1 MKKLSG
7 LLVVAALSVSA
18 GAFAADTSVR
28 GISLG
33 DNAKDA
39 KSKLEGKIVSGEMQ
53 AANKRGLSGFIETMG
68 KTEDH
73 ELRFA
78 ARPDG
83 SIYRIRYVVRVPLAE
98 MSAIKA
104 SLCEKF
110 EIQNAGCATPINFAP
125 QDARRPRNYFEAAG
139 SVADTGEYQISLEP
153 LVKRRN
159 KLTGVNAY
167 DSVNGALRIYQL
179 AETDEAMV
187 YQKWKK
193 AIAADRVVKIEQKK
207 ASKSYY

>member
-1 MKKLSG
+1 MKKLGSW
-7 LLVVAALSVSA
+7 LAVAALSMSA

-33 DNAKDA
+33 DNSKDA

-53 AANKRGLSGFIETMG
+53 AAKKRGLSGFVETMG
-68 KTEDH
+68 TTEDH
-73 ELRFA
+73 ELRYA
-78 ARPDG
+78 ERPDG

-98 MSAIKA
+98 MGAIKA

-110 EIQNAGCATPINFAP
+110 EIQNVECAAPINFAP
-125 QDARRPRNYFEAAG
+125 QDARRPRNYFEATG
-139 SVADTGEYQISLEP
+139 PVATTGEYQISLEP
-153 LVKRRN
+153 LIKRQN
-159 KLTGVNAY
+159 KLTGVKVY

-179 AETDEAMV
+179 AEQDEALV
-187 YQKWKK
+187 YQKWKQAK
-193 AIAADRVVKIEQKK
+193 TADQVVKVEQKK